1 MASTKEKKL
10 TKYEQN
16 TARRNARSIGDS
28 GTSQTAQSS
37 AHKSD
42 KQRQLEQ
49 FAQNFEQKYGKQIQT
64 ANHANTAKQ
73 SGTASKSAIQ
83 NQITDRQRM
92 SLYQNTA
99 ATLPN
104 LNRLEVD
111 PGFGASPGEEHG
123 HRLLYQCRS

>member
-49 FAQNFEQKYGKQIQT
+49 FAQNFEQKYGSKFKLRTTQTLQSSLEQPAKALYRIRLQTDSVCRCIRIQQLHFQIST
-64 ANHANTAKQ
+64 
-73 SGTASKSAIQ
+73 G
-83 NQITDRQRM
+83 
-92 SLYQNTA
+92 
-99 ATLPN
+99 
-104 LNRLEVD
+104 
-111 PGFGASPGEEHG
+111 
-123 HRLLYQCRS
+123 